1 MKKRYLFTITAI
13 AVAAI
18 MITAC
23 GSTSPEGSSAQTP
36 VQGSSVQSADKKTA
50 DTDLIEVDVK
60 NLPEGITKDDLTKD
74 GDSYYLDQTEFKK
87 LAKALG
93 KNITV
98 SSVDG
103 FAYTANAAGNMVTRL
118 AGTDAAAKQTG
129 ANGTTPA
136 GTNPATGTNQTSTGG
151 AGGANTGNTAAGGYG
166 GNSGTAG
173 SGNTSGGGSS
183 SGSAGGNSGGSGGSN
198 TTPAQ
203 PVHQHTWVAH
213 TTTVDQ
219 GWYEDIV
226 EYHAC
231 CNACGAR
238 LDGMSLEAMYDH
250 TDACGGCGWSDRP
263 VVVGQQWVSN
273 PVTVTDYY
281 YCSGCGARQ

>member
-50 DTDLIEVDVK
+50 ETDLIEVDVK

-74 GDSYYLDQTEFKK
+74 GNSYYLDQTEFKK

-151 AGGANTGNTAAGGYG
+151 AGGANSGNASAGGYG
-166 GNSGTAG
+166 GNSGAAG

-183 SGSAGGNSGGSGGSN
+183 SGSASGGNSGGGSS
-198 TTPAQ
+198 TPAQ

-226 EYHAC
+226 EYHQVC
-231 CNACGAR
+231 KGCGAI
-238 LDGMSLEAMYDH
+238 LDGYSNEQLMDH
-250 TDACGGCGWSDRP
+250 MDACGTGYMGTN
-263 VVVGQQWVSN
+263 VVVGQRWVSN

-281 YCSGCGARQ
+281 YCSGCGAIQ